1 MGIQGLLKFF
11 SSIQTDHHISE
22 YHHQTV
28 GIDTYCWIH
37 KAIYLKAHAL
47 MTKSDPSA
55 FIPIILSQIESLL
68 IHRINPIMVFDGGKL
83 LSKEIEETSRETN
96 RALKHAKA
104 LELLKAG
111 DSEGAY
117 RKYAESVDV
126 SPDLAFL
133 LMKVFLFLKE
143 NIFFFFF

>member
-1 MGIQGLLKFF
+1 
-11 SSIQTDHHISE
+11 
-22 YHHQTV
+22 
-28 GIDTYCWIH
+28 
-37 KAIYLKAHAL
+37 

-68 IHRINPIMVFDGGKL
+68 IHRIKPIMVFDGGKL
-83 LSKEIEETSRETN
+83 LSKEVEETSRETN

-104 LELLKAG
+104 LELLQVG

-133 LMKVFLFLKE
+133 LMKVL
-143 NIFFFFF
+143 IFKRKYEYN